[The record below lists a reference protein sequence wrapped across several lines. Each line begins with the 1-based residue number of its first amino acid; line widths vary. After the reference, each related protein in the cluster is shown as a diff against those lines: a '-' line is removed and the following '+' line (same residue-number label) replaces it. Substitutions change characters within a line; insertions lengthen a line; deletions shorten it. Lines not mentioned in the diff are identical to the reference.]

1 MLLDGRMTDDYYFRN
16 KDKSLEDYEISPN
29 VEIDICRY
37 HIDSNDVTSKL
48 QQIRI
53 SYEKFKTLDNV
64 YGQNKAL
71 FYIYVENNVIV
82 KIQEQ
87 YRTLKL

>member
-1 MLLDGRMTDDYYFRN
+1 MTDDYYFRN

-64 YGQNKAL
+64 YGQSKAL

-87 YRTLKL
+87 YRP